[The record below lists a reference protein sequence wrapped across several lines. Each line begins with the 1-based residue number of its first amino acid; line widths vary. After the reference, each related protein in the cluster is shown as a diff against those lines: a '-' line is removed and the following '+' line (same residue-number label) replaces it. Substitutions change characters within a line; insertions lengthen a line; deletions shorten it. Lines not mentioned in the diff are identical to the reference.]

1 MRVLL
6 IMHDCNSPY
15 NVFPYGLGYIASI
28 MRHAGHEVTIFDQAT
43 THASNENL
51 YAYIKNNPSFNFIG
65 LGFQAA
71 YFHVCYGVAQ
81 AIKEA
86 CGDIPFVLGGSAPS
100 ASPEYFLNKFKADYV
115 LIGETEYSINKLL
128 KVIEA
133 KEDPKGVPGLYWRED
148 GEIKHNPKTP
158 PCNNL
163 DDLPFPAWELFNMH
177 SYTFPRR
184 QDGID
189 HLCRSLGMLTTRGC
203 PYACKFCF
211 RLEPGFR
218 MRSKENVIEE
228 LRYLIGKYNI
238 NFMNFHDD
246 LFMANKKRTLDM
258 CEAFLES
265 GLKFNWLCNGRFN
278 VADRD
283 QLKMMKKSGCI
294 HISYGLE
301 SGDQKILDEMDK
313 RITVQ
318 QIYEVSRM
326 TKEEGMLVTVP
337 AMFGLPGE
345 TRESISKTVDV
356 ILAVTSFHDKR
367 TLRPMQPY
375 PGSFYYNYCVHE
387 GHLKDEDDFYN
398 RYFSSEKWTVNL
410 TDIPSNELDQVVF
423 DANERL
429 LRAHFEHEHEEYLN
443 MFRKVYFENNS
454 KSFIPMR

>member
-1 MRVLL
+1 
-6 IMHDCNSPY
+6 
-15 NVFPYGLGYIASI
+15 
-28 MRHAGHEVTIFDQAT
+28 
-43 THASNENL
+43 
-51 YAYIKNNPSFNFIG
+51 
-65 LGFQAA
+65 
-71 YFHVCYGVAQ
+71 
-81 AIKEA
+81 
-86 CGDIPFVLGGSAPS
+86 
-100 ASPEYFLNKFKADYV
+100 
-115 LIGETEYSINKLL
+115 
-128 KVIEA
+128 
-133 KEDPKGVPGLYWRED
+133 
-148 GEIKHNPKTP
+148 
-158 PCNNL
+158 
-163 DDLPFPAWELFNMH
+163 
-177 SYTFPRR
+177 
-184 QDGID
+184 
-189 HLCRSLGMLTTRGC
+189 
-203 PYACKFCF
+203 
-211 RLEPGFR
+211 

-238 NFMNFHDD
+238 NFISFHDD

-345 TRESISKTVDV
+345 TREGISKTVDV
-356 ILAVTSFHDKR
+356 ILEVTSFHDKR

-410 TDIPSNELDQVVF
+410 TGIPSNELDQVVF

-429 LRAHFEHEHEEYLN
+429 LRAHFEHEYEENLN
-443 MFRKVYFENNS
+443 MFRKVYFENNA